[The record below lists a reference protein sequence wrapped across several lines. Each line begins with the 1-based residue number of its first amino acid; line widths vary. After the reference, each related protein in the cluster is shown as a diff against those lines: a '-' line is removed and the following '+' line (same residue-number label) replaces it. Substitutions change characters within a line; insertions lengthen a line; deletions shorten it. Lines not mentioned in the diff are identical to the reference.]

1 MKKTTAINCMFRSR
15 RRETAKPFPWKW
27 LALIIIIG
35 FSFSGCETMGS
46 ETGSTIAGALAG
58 GVASALGVD
67 DNTAARIGEGV
78 KAGTATLAQSIKA
91 ADSLTPENEYYL
103 GRAVAAQIGAKYKV
117 YSNAALQAYLN
128 KICNTIVINSPR
140 PDIYK
145 GYFVAILDTTEI
157 NAFATPGGHIFVTRG
172 LIDCASNEDALA
184 SVIAHEIAHIQCRH
198 ALTSIRNAR
207 YANAAVSGALAG
219 VGAAVGGGAEELAS
233 IMSDSV
239 NEVITTM
246 VVNGFSQTQELE
258 ADSTA
263 LSLLASAGYQP
274 SGIVEM
280 LQSLKQKQQGSAG
293 FGKTHPSPDT
303 RLASV
308 NRNLGKY
315 KVEDTRTFRIPRYD
329 AIPR

>member
-1 MKKTTAINCMFRSR
+1 MKKNIPSIA
-15 RRETAKPFPWKW
+15 
-27 LALIIIIG
+27 LLIIIGVSFPACGSMDSALKGNIAGIG
-35 FSFSGCETMGS
+35 AG
-46 ETGSTIAGALAG
+46 ILAGALGA
-58 GVASALGVD
+58 D
-67 DNTAARIGEGV
+67 DNTVERLSQGV
-78 KAGTATLAQSIKA
+78 KAGVTTLDESIKA
-91 ADSLTPENEYYL
+91 ANALTPENEYYL
-103 GRAVAAQIGAKYKV
+103 GRAVAAKIGGKYKI
-117 YSNAALQAYLN
+117 YNNAALQAYLN
-128 KICNTIVINSPR
+128 KICNTITINSPR

-172 LIDCASNEDALA
+172 LIACASNEDALA
-184 SVIAHEIAHIQCRH
+184 AVVAHEIAHIQHRH

-207 YANAAVSGALAG
+207 YVNAAVSGVLAG
-219 VGAAVGGGAEELAS
+219 AGAAAGGNAKELAS
-233 IMSDSV
+233 IMNDSV

-246 VVNGFSQTQELE
+246 VVNGYSQPQELE

-280 LQSLKQKQQGSAG
+280 LQSLKQKQQGSQG

-303 RLASV
+303 RLTNV
-308 NRNLGKY
+308 NKNLGKY
-315 KVEDTRTFRIPRYD
+315 TVADTRSYRVPRYN